1 MENIPVFVI
10 HRAVGFVTDH
20 QVKVPAGKELALLI
34 LHAVNDIVHGL
45 IGRKDA
51 VSGVVIL
58 LFAEVSNGEIGQQIH
73 KAALCLRDQT
83 VAVGKKQD
91 VFHPAML
98 KQHVAQ
104 GNDRPRLAGAG
115 SHDQQRLAAIP
126 GKGIADGLDRAL
138 LIVAPGNIAVHHD
151 IFEARPHGLKI
162 EELLQIALG
171 VNRGTPALR
180 VQIVRDVGFKAVGQE
195 DDRAAVILFLQQIGV
210 ELCLLAAFGHICAG
224 ALGLDHS
231 QRAAVVTVEHIVR
244 ITYLGLVG
252 HTGQLDFIQPV
263 LALRPACVFQHGV
276 DIQLAGLVFRQVEG
290 LGHIGLLL
298 LGTAGS
304 EFLLQRSVLRHQR
317 GKINVGCSL
326 IPSRSGRGGLLQQAA
341 VKMSL
346 GVVLTIAVRHKVQ
359 KDIEIFQTQHRLLL
373 GDFPAGVGGVVAH
386 TADQIHPPPDV
397 RAHDVPEVLGIHEAH
412 QRVLIRHDQPLVH
425 RVHPLHGKL
434 HRPAAV
440 QHTGGGVNM

>member
-1 MENIPVFVI
+1 M
-10 HRAVGFVTDH
+10 GFVTDH
-20 QVKVPAGKELALLI
+20 QVKVSAGKELALLI

-58 LFAEVSNGEIGQQIH
+58 LFAEVGDGEIRQQIPEI
-73 KAALCLRDQT
+73 ALCLRDQT

-91 VFHPAML
+91 IFHPAVL
-98 KQHVAQ
+98 KQHIAQ
-104 GNDRPRLAGAG
+104 GNDCPCLAGAG
-115 SHDQQRLAAIP
+115 SHDQQRLAAVP

-138 LIVAPGNIAVHHD
+138 LIVAPGDLAVHHD
-151 IFEARPHGLKI
+151 IFETRPHGLKI
-162 EELLQIALG
+162 EKLLQIALG
-171 VNRGTPALR
+171 VNGRTFPLR
-180 VQIVRDVGFKAVGQE
+180 IQIVRDVGFKAVGQE
-195 DDRAAVILFLQQIGV
+195 DDRAAVILFLQQVGV
-210 ELCLLAAFGHICAG
+210 KLCLLAAFGRIHTG
-224 ALGLDHS
+224 ALGLDNC

-298 LGTAGS
+298 FGTAGG
-304 EFLLQRSVLRHQR
+304 EFLLQRSVLRHQC
-317 GKINVGCSL
+317 GKINVGCSPGVL
-326 IPSRSGRGGLLQQAA
+326 LLSGGGGLPQQAA

-346 GVVLTIAVRHKVQ
+346 GVVFAIAVRHKIQ

-373 GDFPAGVGGVVAH
+373 GDFPAGMGGIIAH
-386 TADQIHPPPDV
+386 AADQIHPPPDV
-397 RAHDVPEVLGIHEAH
+397 RAHDVPEVFGIHEAH
-412 QRVLIRHDQPLVH
+412 QRILIRHDQPLVH
-425 RVHPLHGKL
+425 GVHPLHGKL

-440 QHTGGGVNM
+440 QHAGGGVNL